1 MKKSWSKDP
10 KEILDMLT
18 NFTET
23 GLPVSV
29 QLNSNWVLRTKLL
42 KIHYYREWPYLLL
55 LRPAG
60 LESSSHIDS
69 ILLKMNGF
77 PILGFSPLIER
88 ESANVLAIRLPD
100 TIFQLE
106 LRQNSRIAPLQG
118 SMATFFIK
126 DRARVSICT
135 MENISM
141 GGVKLVGRPTH
152 HIKNGD
158 VIGPCTLSLAGRD
171 ALISR
176 EVTVDNAVVVRV
188 ADEDGHSSQTGL
200 GLEFDLSKMEKRQL
214 KEHIDYIAN
223 M

>member
-1 MKKSWSKDP
+1 MKKTWSKDP

-18 NFTET
+18 NFAGT
-23 GLPVSV
+23 GLPLSV
-29 QLNSNWVLRTKLL
+29 QLNSNWVLRTKLV
-42 KIHYYREWPYLLL
+42 KIHYYKEWPYLLI

-69 ILLKMNGF
+69 MLFKFSGF
-77 PILGFSPLIER
+77 PILGFSALVER
-88 ESANVLAIRLPD
+88 ESENVLAVRLPES
-100 TIFQLE
+100 IFQLE
-106 LRQNSRIAPLQG
+106 LRDNSRIAPLQG

-126 DRARVSICT
+126 DKARVSICT

-158 VIGPCTLSLAGRD
+158 IIGPCTLSLAGRD

-176 EVTVDNAVVVRV
+176 EVTVDNAIVVRV